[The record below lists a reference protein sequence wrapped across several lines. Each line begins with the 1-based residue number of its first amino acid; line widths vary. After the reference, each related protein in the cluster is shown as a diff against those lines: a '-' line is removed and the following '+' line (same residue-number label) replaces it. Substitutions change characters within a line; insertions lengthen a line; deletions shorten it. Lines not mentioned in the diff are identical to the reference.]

1 MNTTNAANQNNTTAA
16 KTFTAACLGA
26 CEKIAAQIT
35 DAKDNLVA
43 EFRGRF
49 QNHESWL
56 DLVLFQADALAQQ
69 TKYPHL
75 VFPLLAAEKLQAA
88 TQWQLRQQSMLKLQ
102 PAYAHAA

>member
-1 MNTTNAANQNNTTAA
+1 MNTTNTANKNNSQ
-16 KTFTAACLGA
+16 TFTAACLGA

-35 DAKDNLVA
+35 QAKDNLVA

-102 PAYAHAA
+102 PAYALAA

>member
-1 MNTTNAANQNNTTAA
+1 MNTTNAANKNNLTNG
-16 KTFTAACLGA
+16 KTFTAACIGA
-26 CEKIAAQIT
+26 CEKIAKQIGQ
-35 DAKDNLVA
+35 AKNNLVT

-56 DLVLFQADALAQQ
+56 ELVLFQADALAQQ

-102 PAYAHAA
+102 PAYALAA